1 MLPDC
6 GMTKRSVYLTFPYF
20 NGGIPRTAGFYLLW
34 YGNVQIPHELYEKK
48 KPVTDTDNWLLSK
61 RIM

>member
-1 MLPDC
+1 
-6 GMTKRSVYLTFPYF
+6 MTKRSVYLTFPYF

-48 KPVTDTDNWLLSK
+48 KPATDTDNWLLPK